1 MSEKRFLFAGWAAIA
16 AAGLMPVA
24 FIVAGIEQA
33 AFDLGVTTRAVGLG
47 AADFLLLVFGA
58 VTVYVLMELKRMLFE
73 RYSFRGLDVIIALA
87 IAWTVVNYGGSFALQ
102 SFLSIIAPTS
112 IVSAEVVT
120 TVFWIVCIGVFGII
134 DAILGIMLLIQGRRF
149 GIPLLVFAAFSLAM
163 GLCEVTVVLSFFGLL
178 LFPVAYISLGVA
190 FLRPE
195 ERLEF
200 V

>member
-1 MSEKRFLFAGWAAIA
+1 MSENRFLVAGWAAIA

-24 FIVAGIEQA
+24 FIVAGVEEV
-33 AFDLGVTTRAVGLG
+33 AFDLGVTRRAVGLG
-47 AADFLLLVFGA
+47 VSDVLLLVFGA
-58 VTVYVLMELKRMLFE
+58 VMVYVLVELKRMLFE
-73 RYSFRGLDVIIALA
+73 RYSYRGLDVIIALA

-102 SFLSIIAPTS
+102 SIFSIIGTTS
-112 IVSAEVVT
+112 RVSAEIVT

-149 GIPLLVFAAFSLAM
+149 GVPLVVFAAFSVAT
-163 GLCEVTVVLSFFGLL
+163 GLCELTVILSLLGLV
-178 LFPVAYISLGVA
+178 LFPVAYIALGVA

>member
-1 MSEKRFLFAGWAAIA
+1 MSDNRFLFAGWAAIA
-16 AAGLMPVA
+16 AAGLMPTA

-33 AFDLGVTTRAVGLG
+33 AFDVGVTKRAVGLG
-47 AADFLLLVFGA
+47 VSDFLLLIFGA
-58 VTVYVLMELKRMLFE
+58 IAAYVLFELKRMLFE
-73 RYSFRGLDVIIALA
+73 RYSYRGLDVIIALS

-102 SFLSIIAPTS
+102 AFFTIVAPPS

-120 TVFWIVCIGVFGII
+120 TVFWIVCIGVFGIL
-134 DAILGIMLLIQGRRF
+134 DAVFGVMLLLQGRRF
-149 GIPLLVFAAFSLAM
+149 GIPLLVFAVFSVLM
-163 GLCEVTVVLSFFGLL
+163 GLCGITVVLSFFSLL
-178 LFPVAYISLGVA
+178 LFPAAYVALGVA

>member
-1 MSEKRFLFAGWAAIA
+1 MSENRFLGAGWAAIA

-24 FIVAGIEQA
+24 FIVAGIEEA
-33 AFDLGVTTRAVGLG
+33 AFDLGVTKRAVGLG
-47 AADFLLLVFGA
+47 AADILLLVFGT
-58 VTVYVLMELKRMLFE
+58 VMVYVLIELKRMLFE
-73 RYSFRGLDVIIALA
+73 RYSYRGLDVIITVA

-102 SFLSIIAPTS
+102 AFISIIGLTS
-112 IVSAEVVT
+112 SISAEVVV

-149 GIPLLVFAAFSLAM
+149 GVPLLVFAAFSVAM
-163 GLCEVTVVLSFFGLL
+163 GLCEVTVILSLFGML

>member
-1 MSEKRFLFAGWAAIA
+1 
-16 AAGLMPVA
+16 MPTA
-24 FIVAGIEQA
+24 FIVAGLEKA
-33 AFDLGVTTRAVGLG
+33 AFDLGVMHRAVGLG
-47 AADFLLLVFGA
+47 VSDVLFLVFGA
-58 VTVYVLMELKRMLFE
+58 ATVYVLIELKRMLFE
-73 RYSFRGLDVIIALA
+73 RYSYRGLDVIIALA

-102 SFLSIIAPTS
+102 SFFSLIAPMS
-112 IVSAEVVT
+112 SVSAEIVT

-149 GIPLLVFAAFSLAM
+149 GIPLLVFAAFSVAM

>member
-1 MSEKRFLFAGWAAIA
+1 MSENRFLLAGWAAIA

-24 FIVAGIEQA
+24 FIVAGIEEA
-33 AFDLGVTTRAVGLG
+33 AFDLGVMRRAVGLG

-58 VTVYVLMELKRMLFE
+58 VMVYVLIELKRMLFE
-73 RYSFRGLDVIIALA
+73 RYSYRGLDDIIALA

-102 SFLSIIAPTS
+102 SFFSTVGPRFGA
-112 IVSAEVVT
+112 SAEVVI

-149 GIPLLVFAAFSLAM
+149 GIPLLVFAAFSVAM
-163 GLCEVTVVLSFFGLL
+163 GLCEVTVILSLFGLL
-178 LFPVAYISLGVA
+178 LFPIAYISLGVA